1 MPPNDGSATAEGQA
15 QSLPPPISEAGYDDE
30 DDLRCCVCG
39 YDMPFDDN
47 DIVACSGCPVVVHQ
61 NCYGITVLNKNGDWF
76 CRACSHDL
84 PPTTALQ
91 CELCPFKGVSALALT
106 SDGKWVHGHCSSWLL
121 KMDPDQHENMD
132 MSVIPVTEKC
142 DTCNPHTCSNCIIC
156 NKPNK
161 VQRCLADGCR
171 NHFHPW
177 CMSHHSGLP
186 EKLVYWGHVML
197 NSDRESLIPYH
208 YCYAHKHK
216 VPDVSNPEVHW
227 HLPSNQITRNRRATE
242 MTEEM
247 LRLGDIAKARKTLD
261 QPAAT
266 EPGPAG
272 DEMNA
277 EVVRMC
283 NIAMSNAAG
292 LRVSRAL
299 HPSMAVAA
307 IVAKRIA
314 RGKKGRDQ
322 RVQVAEELALS
333 LAEMQFV
340 CAYWLLYLVPHTQKW
355 PANVE
360 RHAREVQ
367 AHLSALRSLCR
378 GLLERVR

>member
-1 MPPNDGSATAEGQA
+1 
-15 QSLPPPISEAGYDDE
+15 
-30 DDLRCCVCG
+30 
-39 YDMPFDDN
+39 
-47 DIVACSGCPVVVHQ
+47 
-61 NCYGITVLNKNGDWF
+61 
-76 CRACSHDL
+76 
-84 PPTTALQ
+84 
-91 CELCPFKGVSALALT
+91 
-106 SDGKWVHGHCSSWLL
+106 
-121 KMDPDQHENMD
+121 
-132 MSVIPVTEKC
+132 
-142 DTCNPHTCSNCIIC
+142 
-156 NKPNK
+156 
-161 VQRCLADGCR
+161 
-171 NHFHPW
+171 
-177 CMSHHSGLP
+177 
-186 EKLVYWGHVML
+186 
-197 NSDRESLIPYH
+197 
-208 YCYAHKHK
+208 
-216 VPDVSNPEVHW
+216 
-227 HLPSNQITRNRRATE
+227 

-283 NIAMSNAAG
+283 NVAMSNAAG

-322 RVQVAEELALS
+322 RVQVAETRVQVAEALALS

-378 GLLERVR
+378 GLLERVRIGPDPLEGAGAGGDWKQIRAENRLRGLRGRDEIIAREERCVMCMVHTQPNGEDGKEYLPMVCKGCGMKRHGGCQWMCVRSSVCGLCEQSDVLREFVSNNDMAAVHQKLLEWPGASPFWIPNPIPGFSARDELVRQSTSLHEAARNGRYEVLSMLLHHCRGR